1 MPLDDHAQSPEA
13 ARELPERSPE
23 IPQVM
28 AHNAYDADVYEQ
40 SLGKHEQ
47 LAEALVG
54 AVGRLASA
62 PNLMMDLYNSFI
74 KRAPRME
81 DAECDAAAYRLNRRL
96 IEQVMATREH
106 AGVRDAGTPG
116 DPLLSAI
123 ATVAT
128 TESALAAIDDA
139 TLEKVN
145 RAHELEQRA
154 REAFDA
160 ADQLEE
166 EAEALPPDREQE
178 VHGLRHDAEVNRQQA
193 REAERERELT
203 QQSLD
208 AGADELEDA
217 VRRAARAAIAGAR
230 AQIEELNAAEAAFA
244 LGAGSGGDG
253 QGSST
258 LSPDEK
264 LALMKR
270 IRGNPLLKQ
279 LLEVAGRL
287 KPIALEMQRKKV
299 QYPPAELASVVVGSD
314 IARVIPGE
322 LALLMDEDT
331 EDLFFLRFIEG
342 KLLQYELVG
351 NEPKGR
357 GPLLIA
363 LDDSGSMG
371 EPIPGGV
378 RGLTKEAY
386 AKGVML
392 ALLSIA
398 RLQARDAAVIHFS
411 GEGQLAVW
419 RFPKEGK
426 ADYARVIEC
435 AEIFFAGGTAY
446 RPWMEAALQ
455 LVGEAEYDRADT
467 ILLSDGVAAD
477 LTPGLAER
485 WNGMRAEREMRAYSV
500 LIGGAAGEAAL
511 SSLSDALLA
520 LDTLADERTVLT
532 SVFGL

>member
-1 MPLDDHAQSPEA
+1 MDDHTQPPGEV
-13 ARELPERSPE
+13 RELPERSPE
-23 IPQVM
+23 IPQVL

-47 LAEALVG
+47 LAEALV
-54 AVGRLASA
+54 ASVGRLASA
-62 PNLMMDLYNSFI
+62 PNLMLDLYNSFM

-81 DAECDAAAYRLNRRL
+81 NAECDAVAYRLNRRL
-96 IEQVMATREH
+96 IEQVMATKEH

-128 TESALAAIDDA
+128 VESALAAIDDD

-145 RAHELEQRA
+145 RAHELERRA
-154 REAFDA
+154 REAFETA
-160 ADQLEE
+160 ERLEE
-166 EAEALPPDREQE
+166 EADALPSEREQE
-178 VHGLRHDAEVNRQQA
+178 AQDLRHDAELNHQQA
-193 REAERERELT
+193 EEAEREREVA

-217 VRRAARAAIAGAR
+217 VRRATRAAIAGAR
-230 AQIEELNAAEAAFA
+230 AQIEELNAAEAAFG
-244 LGAGSGGDG
+244 LGAGTGGDG

-258 LSPDEK
+258 LTADEK
-264 LALMKR
+264 LALMQR
-270 IRGNPLLKQ
+270 IRGNPLLQ
-279 LLEVAGRL
+279 RLLEVAGRL
-287 KPIALEMQRKKV
+287 KPVALEMQREKV
-299 QYPPAELASVVVGSD
+299 QYPPAELASVVTGSD

-331 EDLFFLRFIEG
+331 EDVFFLKFIEG
-342 KLLQYELVG
+342 QLLQYELVG
-351 NEPKGR
+351 NETKGR
-357 GPLLIA
+357 GPLIIA
-363 LDDSGSMG
+363 LDDSGSMR
-371 EPIPGGV
+371 ELMPGGD
-378 RGLTKEAY
+378 RRLTKEAY

-392 ALLSIA
+392 ALLSVA
-398 RLQARDAAVIHFS
+398 RLQERDAAVIHFS
-411 GEGQLAVW
+411 GEGQLALF

-426 ADYARVIEC
+426 ADYGRVIEC
-435 AEIFFAGGTAY
+435 AELFFDGGTAY
-446 RPWMEAALQ
+446 RPWMEAALE
-455 LVGEAEYDRADT
+455 LVGESEYGRADA

-477 LTPGLAER
+477 LTPGLMGR
-485 WNGMRAEREMRAYSV
+485 WNLMRAEREMRAYSV

-520 LDTLADERTVLT
+520 LDTLADERAVLT